1 MSLPLTSKASKLLLA
16 LMALR
21 MIGPPSLP
29 KPLQP
34 SQSLWTT
41 CLLDQNQ
48 THVLSLG
55 MQHLAGAQGLH
66 KAYCRFKF
74 YVSLAFDVCAQLCAV
89 KTELLQRRRRNNCAR
104 ECSADY
110 SVEYI
115 GVGVDGRVA
124 DIEHVKGQAFF
135 DGPGN

>member
-29 KPLQP
+29 NPLQP
-34 SQSLWTT
+34 SQSLWMT

-48 THVLSLG
+48 RNVLSLWTR
-55 MQHLAGAQGLH
+55 HLAGAQSLH

-74 YVSLAFDVCAQLCAV
+74 YISLAFDVCAQLRAV

-104 ECSADY
+104 ECGANY

-115 GVGVDGRVA
+115 GVGVDSRVA
-124 DIEHVKGQAFF
+124 DIKHVKGKAFF